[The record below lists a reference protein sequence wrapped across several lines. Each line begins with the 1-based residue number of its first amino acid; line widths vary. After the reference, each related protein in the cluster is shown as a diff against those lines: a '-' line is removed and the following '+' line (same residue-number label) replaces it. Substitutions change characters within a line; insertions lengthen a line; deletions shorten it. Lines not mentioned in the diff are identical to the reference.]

1 MNKSIGIQA
10 FYSLLLCFSLFR
22 GAGDL
27 YANEIFGLWE
37 RDGGDATYTFR
48 PLEGN
53 SIALVIVLGDYQDIY
68 VGTNDNSQINV
79 CAIDSEPFSA
89 CISGIVNS
97 DTSISIALDSCE
109 NKISDVEICGYFAK
123 TAELKREIYF
133 DINGIFS
140 VPDGK
145 FFMIESAGGLI
156 TAHELNLENG
166 EVDGYSGTRSG
177 NTGSITPFDDSG
189 PYLDFEIKSAS
200 EINVTVTKCNKCEAD
215 DAAATPPGTVIPVTR
230 VTN

>member
-156 TAHELNLENG
+156 TAHEINLENG

-200 EINVTVTKCNKCEAD
+200 EITVTVTKCNKCAAD

>member
-1 MNKSIGIQA
+1 MRKFIRKA
-10 FYSLLLCFSLFR
+10 ALYSLFLCSFFFGR
-22 GAGDL
+22 EGDL
-27 YANEIFGLWE
+27 YANEIIGLWE

-48 PLEGN
+48 PIGGN
-53 SIALVIVLGDYQDIY
+53 NIALVIVLGKYQDIY
-68 VGTNDNSQINV
+68 TGTIDNSQINV

-89 CISGIVNS
+89 CITGVVNS
-97 DTSISIALDSCE
+97 DTSISVVLDSCE
-109 NKISDVEICGYFAK
+109 NKLPDVEICGYFAK
-123 TAELKREIYF
+123 TGELKRNIYF

-145 FFMIESAGGLI
+145 FFMIESSGGLI

-177 NTGSITPFDDSG
+177 NTGSVTPFDDSG
-189 PYLDFEIKSAS
+189 PYLDFEIKSAT
-200 EINVTVTKCNKCEAD
+200 ELTATVTKCNNCAAD
-215 DAAATPPGTVIPVTR
+215 DAAETPPGTVVPITR

>member
-1 MNKSIGIQA
+1 MNKSIGRKA
-10 FYSLLLCFSLFR
+10 YLSLLLCFSFFS
-22 GAGDL
+22 GEGDL
-27 YANEIFGLWE
+27 HANEIFGLWE
-37 RDGGDATYTFR
+37 RDGRDATYTFR

-53 SIALVIVLGDYQDIY
+53 NIALIIVLGNYQDIY
-68 VGTNDNSQINV
+68 VGTFENSQINV

-97 DTSISIALDSCE
+97 DTSISVVLDSCE
-109 NKISDVEICGYFAK
+109 NKLPDVEICGYFVK
-123 TAELKREIYF
+123 TAELKRDIYF

-145 FFMIESAGGLI
+145 FFMIESSGGLI

-189 PYLDFEIKSAS
+189 PYLDFEIKSTS
-200 EINVTVTKCNKCEAD
+200 ELTVTVTKCNKCAAD
-215 DAAATPPGTVIPVTR
+215 DAAATPPGTVISVSR